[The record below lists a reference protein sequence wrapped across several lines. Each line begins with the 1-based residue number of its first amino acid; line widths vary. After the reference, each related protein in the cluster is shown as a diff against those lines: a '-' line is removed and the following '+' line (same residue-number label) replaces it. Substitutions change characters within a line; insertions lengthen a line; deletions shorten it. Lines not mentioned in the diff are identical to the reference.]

1 MDKRVYIS
9 VIGVACLLGSD
20 ICAMNDKAALAKL
33 KKAVSL
39 GEDCVRQAMKN
50 ETEINKTELLELL
63 HLRTD
68 DTSSLEVSKDV
79 MKARADFSVYTT
91 QDAKDTLAV
100 DDHGSPNES
109 DSTKFA
115 FPANDM
121 ASWKVADENAKNA
134 PMSLLETL
142 MKAIDQ
148 K

>member
-1 MDKRVYIS
+1 M
-9 VIGVACLLGSD
+9 
-20 ICAMNDKAALAKL
+20 
-33 KKAVSL
+33 
-39 GEDCVRQAMKN
+39 RQAMKN
-50 ETEINKTELLELL
+50 ETEINKTELPEQL

-79 MKARADFSVYTT
+79 MKARAAFSVYTT
-91 QDAKDTLAV
+91 QNAKDTLAV
-100 DDHGSPNES
+100 ADHDSLNEN
-109 DSTKFA
+109 DLNQFA
-115 FPANDM
+115 FPANDT